1 MCPGGRD
8 VAIPAPHTRRARKHV
23 DQSSTP
29 WRAFEAPE
37 EAAES
42 QGQRAPAAGGA
53 GAGGTPRGA
62 IVAIVAAT
70 VLLVVGAALFAGGG
84 AATASVVVT
93 PSDGAPSGTGAA
105 GVLIIDVAGAVV
117 DPGVYR
123 LPPDARV
130 ADAIAIAG
138 GYGPRVDARR
148 VALELNLAAL
158 LTDGQHL
165 LVPSRDDVLPGD
177 GASGSSG
184 AGSGGGNEATTGGL
198 IDLNRATAAELDSL
212 PGIGPVTAAKI
223 ISSREAERFV
233 KVDDLRDRKLVGQ
246 KTFDGLRDLVT
257 VR

>member
-1 MCPGGRD
+1 M
-8 VAIPAPHTRRARKHV
+8 
-23 DQSSTP
+23 P
-29 WRAFEAPE
+29 WRAFEAPDDG
-37 EAAES
+37 AGSPNAGS
-42 QGQRAPAAGGA
+42 TTAGSAAGGA
-53 GAGGTPRGA
+53 PRGV
-62 IVAIVAAT
+62 IVAIAIAT
-70 VLLVVGAALFAGGG
+70 VLLVIGAALFAGGG
-84 AATASVVVT
+84 AATASVVIAA
-93 PSDGAPSGTGAA
+93 SDEAPTDTVAT

-148 VALELNLAAL
+148 VALELNLAAP

-165 LVPSRDDVLPGD
+165 LVPSRDDVLPGG
-177 GASGSSG
+177 GASGTSGTGSST
-184 AGSGGGNEATTGGL
+184 GGGPTTGGL

-233 KVDDLRDRKLVGQ
+233 KVEDLRDRKLVGQ

>member
-1 MCPGGRD
+1 M
-8 VAIPAPHTRRARKHV
+8 
-23 DQSSTP
+23 P
-29 WRAFEAPE
+29 WRAFEARDEGAGSPN
-37 EAAES
+37 AGSTTA
-42 QGQRAPAAGGA
+42 GGAAGGA
-53 GAGGTPRGA
+53 PRGV
-62 IVAIVAAT
+62 IVAIVIAT
-70 VLLVVGAALFAGGG
+70 VLLVVGAALFAGSG
-84 AATASVVVT
+84 AATASIVIA
-93 PSDGAPSGTGAA
+93 PSDEPTPGIAA
-105 GVLIIDVAGAVV
+105 TGVLIIDVAGAVV

-148 VALELNLAAL
+148 VALELNLAAP

-165 LVPSRDDVLPGD
+165 LVPSRDDVQPGNA
-177 GASGSSG
+177 ASGTSGTGSST
-184 AGSGGGNEATTGGL
+184 GGGPTTGGL

-233 KVDDLRDRKLVGQ
+233 QVEDLRDRKLVGQ